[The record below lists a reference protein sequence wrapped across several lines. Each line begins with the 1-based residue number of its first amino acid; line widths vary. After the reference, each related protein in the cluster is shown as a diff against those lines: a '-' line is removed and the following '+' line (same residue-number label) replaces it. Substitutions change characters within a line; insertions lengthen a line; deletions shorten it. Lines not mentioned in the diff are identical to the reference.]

1 MGKFRFRKRKQK
13 QRAPR
18 EIPIRTMIPNL
29 MTLLAAASGVTSIR
43 YSCQGHWRSAVIFIL
58 VACVLD
64 GLDGRVARMLRVT
77 SKLGAELD
85 SLADFVSFGVAP
97 ALLVYFWIMES
108 VPPESAAYPFRGM
121 FWALALFHAMC
132 CAFRLARFNIMIDDG
147 PTQPYWKHFF
157 MGLPAP
163 GGAGVLL
170 TPIIWQLH
178 TEWGMLQ
185 SPWIGCS
192 MLSICGVLMASRF
205 PTISAKHLRVPA
217 KRMVPVLLFVM
228 FVIGMLVSQF
238 WLTLGVIGILY
249 LLSVPVCGTVFLRM
263 RNRYEALQTPHPHL
277 APQPPPTTS
286 RNASDATA
294 GDGDRPLAR

>member
-1 MGKFRFRKRKQK
+1 MGKFRLRKRKQK
-13 QRAPR
+13 PRIQR

-43 YSCQGHWRSAVIFIL
+43 YSCQEHWRSAVIAIII
-58 VACVLD
+58 ACMLD
-64 GLDGRVARMLRVT
+64 GLDGRVARLLRVT
-77 SKLGAELD
+77 SKLGAQLD

-97 ALLVYFWIMES
+97 ALLVYFWMMQ
-108 VPPESAAYPFRGM
+108 VAPPESTAYAFRGL

-132 CAFRLARFNIMIDDG
+132 CAFRLARFNIMLDDG

-163 GGAGVLL
+163 GGAGILL
-170 TPIIWQLH
+170 TPVIWQLH
-178 TEWGMLQ
+178 TESAAIQ
-185 SPWIGCS
+185 SPWIGCA
-192 MLSICGVLMASRF
+192 MLMICGILMACRA

-249 LLSVPVCGTVFLRM
+249 FASIPFCGFWYLKLR
-263 RNRYEALQTPHPHL
+263 RRYQAQQ
-277 APQPPPTTS
+277 PQPPNAASTHPAAAPSPHPT
-286 RNASDATA
+286 R
-294 GDGDRPLAR
+294 

>member
-1 MGKFRFRKRKQK
+1 MGKFRLRKRKQRSRI
-13 QRAPR
+13 QR

-43 YSCQGHWRSAVIFIL
+43 YSCQEHWRSAVIAIII
-58 VACVLD
+58 ACMLD
-64 GLDGRVARMLRVT
+64 GLDGRVARLLRVT
-77 SKLGAELD
+77 SKLGAQLD

-97 ALLVYFWIMES
+97 ALLVYFWMMQ
-108 VPPESAAYPFRGM
+108 VAPPGTNAYAFRGL

-132 CAFRLARFNIMIDDG
+132 CAFRLARFNIMLDDG

-163 GGAGVLL
+163 GGAGILL
-170 TPIIWQLH
+170 TPVIWQLH
-178 TEWGMLQ
+178 TESAAIQ
-185 SPWIGCS
+185 SPWIGCA
-192 MLSICGVLMASRF
+192 MLMVCGILMACRA

-249 LLSVPVCGTVFLRM
+249 FASIPFCGFWYLKLR
-263 RNRYEALQTPHPHL
+263 RRYQAQQ
-277 APQPPPTTS
+277 PQPPNAASTHPAAAPSPHPT
-286 RNASDATA
+286 R
-294 GDGDRPLAR
+294 